1 MIIQTNANCQV
12 SLQSLDNLLTHNERI
27 KILNFSFSAELK
39 AKFNELR
46 KYIIIYIRNKYLGDL
61 TKYPNSFPHLALAK
75 RMNVSFGDLR
85 FIFLLYISS
94 FRPFLL
100 SG

>member
-1 MIIQTNANCQV
+1 MIIQANANCQV
-12 SLQSLDNLLTHNERI
+12 SLQSYYILYNLLTHNERI

-46 KYIIIYIRNKYLGDL
+46 KYILYIRNKYLGDL
-61 TKYPNSFPHLALAK
+61 TKYPNCFPLLDLAK

-85 FIFLLYISS
+85 FISC